1 MILLDTNVLSEL
13 LKIRPDPQVVSRL
26 EQVPIAR
33 RSTASI
39 CVMELR
45 YGSALRAD
53 FATFW
58 QRIEKRLLEGLTI
71 LPVGDREARRAGDI
85 LAALRR
91 SGRPCGIEDVLIAAC
106 ALSHDATLVTRNV
119 RHLEQIEGLRVE
131 NWFVPS

>member
-33 RSTASI
+33 RCTASI

-45 YGSALRAD
+45 YGSALRTD

-58 QRIEKRLLEGLTI
+58 QRIEERLLEGLKV
-71 LPVGDREARRAGDI
+71 LPVGEREARRAGDI

-91 SGRPCGIEDVLIAAC
+91 TGRPCGIEDVLIAAC